1 VWCDKSQGKLVP
13 ITFQSA
19 QRVGEYLSVQEWMGM
34 NMCECVCVCV
44 CVCVLYIIFIRRAE
58 LLYRCPLPWSRL
70 QTWGRKVAHTFCRTL
85 PNSNSRLCLRHEVS
99 TGRCLY
105 RCHCGLTARRIKR
118 FQHIFC
124 CITSVLCQAYHRY
137 KEGIREK
144 TERKPTKHTCSE
156 SILIER
162 SSEGWYCGATCQGYH
177 PIQADMERRAGK
189 AGVPGPC

>member
-1 VWCDKSQGKLVP
+1 MDGY
-13 ITFQSA
+13 
-19 QRVGEYLSVQEWMGM
+19 EYVR
-34 NMCECVCVCV
+34 VCVCV

-85 PNSNSRLCLRHEVS
+85 PNSNSRLCLRHALS
-99 TGRCLY
+99 TGRCLC

-144 TERKPTKHTCSE
+144 TDKTYLQWVHLDRA
-156 SILIER
+156 IIGRLVL
-162 SSEGWYCGATCQGYH
+162 
-177 PIQADMERRAGK
+177 RRHMPRLPSDTSRYGK
-189 AGVPGPC
+189 KSW